1 MKNKIWATA
10 TIRTPYD
17 ESFCVA
23 FFRKAWWR
31 VNVFL
36 LSSISD
42 ATLMLDFC
50 EVQHLK
56 LNLSAALGRSSQR
69 AKLSLRRFFGSFFA
83 ATCSKKERIAFV
95 QRKKTRGDQNFGFT
109 EIFAPVLLGCYVR
122 KSIPYFSLTPLAQR
136 KVPKETPSIF
146 RACGRDSGRCPKPPQ
161 TFEKV

>member
-1 MKNKIWATA
+1 MRNKIWATA
-10 TIRTPYD
+10 TIRTPHD

-56 LNLSAALGRSSQR
+56 LNLSVALGRARRRETSHTLFDFAQR
-69 AKLSLRRFFGSFFA
+69 NMFFFA
-83 ATCSKKERIAFV
+83 AILPKRTETVFSH
-95 QRKKTRGDQNFGFT
+95 FT
-109 EIFAPVLLGCYVR
+109 PRNDYVEVILSVL
-122 KSIPYFSLTPLAQR
+122 F
-136 KVPKETPSIF
+136 
-146 RACGRDSGRCPKPPQ
+146 
-161 TFEKV
+161 